1 MMITPASSCSSTNV
15 ADVFQQIVLKD
26 LTQCD
31 EAALHKLLEE
41 AATPRLE
48 RMELGMAGR
57 GFGPK
62 VKAQPLGPSWVKH
75 LHARRSPRHLSSS
88 CCCQVI

>member
-1 MMITPASSCSSTNV
+1 MH
-15 ADVFQQIVLKD
+15 DVFPFCIQLVLKD

-31 EAALHKLLEE
+31 EAAMHKLLEE
-41 AATPRLE
+41 AATPRLQ

-62 VKAQPLGPSWVKH
+62 VGVAVDQ
-75 LHARRSPRHLSSS
+75 RRAPFPTNLN
-88 CCCQVI
+88 C